1 MLSNHRSS
9 IAAAD
14 RESELGHLLEFGY
27 FLVPDAGA
35 DALEALAGHLRP
47 HLEDEERSIVAT
59 ARRLPD
65 VQPSKVDN
73 RIEEWQPGP
82 PRALTTSLIARW
94 SELDP
99 RCRGAQSRDG
109 SDPNDPLSTAKGSAR
124 ERDVRYRQKASI
136 HQAFRPRGWSVY
148 GA

>member
-1 MLSNHRSS
+1 MAGAPIRDP
-9 IAAAD
+9 IADLTIEAPSPPLT
-14 RESELGHLLEFGY
+14 ESLNYGHLLDFGY

-82 PRALTTSLIARW
+82 LAP
-94 SELDP
+94 
-99 RCRGAQSRDG
+99 
-109 SDPNDPLSTAKGSAR
+109 
-124 ERDVRYRQKASI
+124 
-136 HQAFRPRGWSVY
+136 
-148 GA
+148 